1 MTGNAR
7 TGLGLARA
15 EVGRAAEAV
24 ELIRAG
30 IAACDQT
37 GTHLT
42 DVYQYTVLAEA
53 QALNA
58 AIDDALA
65 SAEKAV
71 RINPQE
77 VTDLSE
83 AFRVRCELRL
93 RKGLTE
99 LAESD
104 FREAVAL
111 SQTMS
116 AKLLELRATSS
127 LARLLR
133 DTARRDEARVM
144 LAEIYNWFTEGF
156 D

>member
-53 QALNA
+53 QALNG

-65 SAEKAV
+65 SAGKGCADQSTGGNGPV
-71 RINPQE
+71 RSVQGP
-77 VTDLSE
+77 
-83 AFRVRCELRL
+83 R
-93 RKGLTE
+93 
-99 LAESD
+99 
-104 FREAVAL
+104 
-111 SQTMS
+111 
-116 AKLLELRATSS
+116 
-127 LARLLR
+127 
-133 DTARRDEARVM
+133 
-144 LAEIYNWFTEGF
+144 
-156 D
+156 